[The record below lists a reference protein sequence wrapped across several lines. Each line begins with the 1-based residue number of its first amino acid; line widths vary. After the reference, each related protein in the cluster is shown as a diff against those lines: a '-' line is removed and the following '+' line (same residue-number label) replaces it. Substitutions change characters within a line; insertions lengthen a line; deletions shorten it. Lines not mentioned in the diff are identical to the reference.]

1 MGSRRSVSRVPGE
14 EPRTSTPTTA
24 PAGASKRTAVQPVR
38 LSGSVACPTSTPGTS
53 QRLPNKGSLRLRLLC
68 VPLFGIGGRYAG
80 VLRGEASQRHEL
92 ALAALSAEL
101 DEDGVFYH
109 RVVHDLALPAFEL
122 HGGVLEGGALL
133 ELLVDVVL
141 VAHAALHL
149 AAAAHDLLVRGNALL
164 LGEPHVD
171 GAHAARPAPGRAA
184 QRQPARVAPA
194 RVPRALDKA
203 EAPQRDT
210 YAVDPLEA
218 LFDRAQVGVL
228 LVGLVLDL
236 DVAAVQRDVAAY
248 ELDLLYA
255 VVAGEL
261 LGLVADLA
269 PPLPVLVVLA
279 RVLLGHEADDVVG
292 LGVGLAAPRRQGDAP
307 DEVPHL
313 GGDDYLVAD
322 PEVEL
327 PRVAEPRGRPA
338 GDADVDEPGE
348 GASMLCRI
356 RDNATSRIASGETL
370 YASAARASPRASAAS
385 ARAVISPAP
394 RLSSSKSPER
404 ENPASKT
411 ASRSSPSSGSSA

>member
-149 AAAAHDLLVRGNALL
+149 AAAAHDLLVRRYALL
-164 LGEPHVD
+164 LGEPDVH
-171 GAHAARPAPGRAA
+171 RPHTPGPTPRRAA
-184 QRQPARVAPA
+184 QRHPARVTPTGIGGTLDESE
-194 RVPRALDKA
+194 VPQHHPRA
-203 EAPQRDT
+203 
-210 YAVDPLEA
+210 
-218 LFDRAQVGVL
+218 VGVL
-228 LVGLVLDL
+228 EAVEHRIQVGISLGRVLDL
-236 DVAAVQRDVAAY
+236 DKRAA
-248 ELDLLYA
+248 
-255 VVAGEL
+255 
-261 LGLVADLA
+261 
-269 PPLPVLVVLA
+269 
-279 RVLLGHEADDVVG
+279 
-292 LGVGLAAPRRQGDAP
+292 
-307 DEVPHL
+307 
-313 GGDDYLVAD
+313 
-322 PEVEL
+322 
-327 PRVAEPRGRPA
+327 
-338 GDADVDEPGE
+338 
-348 GASMLCRI
+348 
-356 RDNATSRIASGETL
+356 
-370 YASAARASPRASAAS
+370 
-385 ARAVISPAP
+385 
-394 RLSSSKSPER
+394 
-404 ENPASKT
+404 
-411 ASRSSPSSGSSA
+411 